1 MMLRADVVDILFRAA
16 PSEYL
21 SPAERA
27 RCQAMFREHVGNGY
41 PSLSPEEE
49 QFLGAMRDKIAAGQ
63 RAWAAEQMIAVDTLG
78 SRSSKVGAFMAAV
91 RRTP

>member
-1 MMLRADVVDILFRAA
+1 MLRADVIDILFRAA

-27 RCQAMFREHVGNGY
+27 RCQAMFREHVGNGW

-49 QFLGAMRDKIAAGQ
+49 QFLTAMRDKILTGQ
-63 RAWAAEQMIAVDTLG
+63 RAWAAEQMVAVDAVG
-78 SRSSKVGAFMAAV
+78 SRAAKVERFMAAA
-91 RRTP
+91 RRAG